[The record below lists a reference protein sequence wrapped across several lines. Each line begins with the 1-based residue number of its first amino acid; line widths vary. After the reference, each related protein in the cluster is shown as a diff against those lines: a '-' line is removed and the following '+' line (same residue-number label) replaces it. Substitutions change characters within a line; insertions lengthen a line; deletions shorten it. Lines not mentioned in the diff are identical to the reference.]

1 MNPAPFEVR
10 VGDLE
15 HGVRTISVQ
24 GELDLSTAPS
34 LEGPLDEALDSGE
47 GSVLID
53 LSQCEFI
60 DSTGIAL
67 IVRAWQRLDSGENG
81 RALVICSQNDQVRR
95 VLEITGLELSIPVHQ
110 TRDEAIA
117 AITGRAGRA
126 D

>member
-1 MNPAPFEVR
+1 MNPAPFEVK

-15 HGVRTISVQ
+15 HGVRTISVR
-24 GELDLSTAPS
+24 GELDLSTAPD
-34 LEGPLDEALDSGE
+34 LEGPLEQALESGE

-67 IVRAWQRLDSGENG
+67 IVRAWQRLDGGENS
-81 RALVICSQNDQVRR
+81 RDLVLCSQNDQVRR

-110 TRDEAIA
+110 TRDEAISA
-117 AITGRAGRA
+117 LTA
-126 D
+126 

>member
-1 MNPAPFEVR
+1 MNPTPFEVK

-15 HGVRTISVQ
+15 HGVRTIFVR
-24 GELDLSTAPS
+24 GELDLSTAPT
-34 LEGPLDEALDSGE
+34 LEGPLEEALSSDE

-67 IVRAWQRLDSGENG
+67 IVRAWQRLSGGENG

-95 VLEITGLELSIPVHQ
+95 VLEITGLELSIPLHL
-110 TRDEAIA
+110 TRDEALA
-117 AITGRAGRA
+117 ALQ